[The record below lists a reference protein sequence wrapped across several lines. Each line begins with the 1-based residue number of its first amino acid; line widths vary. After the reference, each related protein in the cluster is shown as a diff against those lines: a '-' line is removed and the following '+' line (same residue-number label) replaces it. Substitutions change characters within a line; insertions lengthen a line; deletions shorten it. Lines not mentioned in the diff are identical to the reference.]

1 MPWHDEP
8 GRSTRLPRAKFAA
21 SSQRGRG
28 RERTRSRRRVEGL
41 AVGCASYR
49 CRTRRTLGPLDAQ
62 PQLAHRVP
70 GQECESEPRDQC
82 TRVLALAMALAVALF
97 SLTDGGAN
105 TPIGEAALY
114 SDTNR
119 PRLLPTISPVAD
131 LPSTEKLFPWQ
142 VKVPLATLSRR
153 SVVSS
158 SRGSASCFRVGCSW
172 RSFNLFS
179 RRYFGSSCLDG
190 LFTFGRF
197 STPPSTS
204 PAPDELG

>member
-1 MPWHDEP
+1 MRP
-8 GRSTRLPRAKFAA
+8 GCAQKCPGTMSPAGRRGFLEQNLPRRRSEAA
-21 SSQRGRG
+21 VEKGRG
-28 RERTRSRRRVEGL
+28 RDPRAEGL

-49 CRTRRTLGPLDAQ
+49 CRTRRTLGPVDAQ
-62 PQLAHRVP
+62 AQLAHRVP
-70 GQECESEPRDQC
+70 GQECESEPRDQF

-105 TPIGEAALY
+105 TSISEAALY

-142 VKVPLATLSRR
+142 VKVPLATLLRR

-158 SRGSASCFRVGCSW
+158 SRGSASCFRVGC
-172 RSFNLFS
+172 
-179 RRYFGSSCLDG
+179 
-190 LFTFGRF
+190 
-197 STPPSTS
+197 
-204 PAPDELG
+204 